1 MALVFS
7 ACMVST
13 SAQTPQLPL
22 VLPSAIAFDS
32 QGNLYVADAG
42 AHVVREVSSAGA
54 VSIVAGTGV
63 QGFAGD
69 GGLATAAQLDSP
81 MGLAVDASGNLYIS
95 DTHNQRIRKITASTG
110 IVTTIAGIG
119 TAGFSGDGGLAKA
132 ASFSRPTA
140 LALDSAGNLYVADT
154 GNHRIRKVDAVSGNI
169 ATVVGNGV
177 QGFAGDNQSASSA
190 LLDSPYGIAV
200 DTGGNFY
207 IADTH
212 NQRVRAVYSAHSG
225 EGSP

>member
-1 MALVFS
+1 MGPQSSTLPVRRVCSRGGDSRRRAKRVAGKKVRHRARHLAMALVFS

-13 SAQTPQLPL
+13 LAQTPQLPL
-22 VLPSAIAFDS
+22 VLPSAIKFDS

-110 IVTTIAGIG
+110 IITTIAGIG
-119 TAGFSGDGGLAKA
+119 TAGFSGDGGPAEA
-132 ASFSRPTA
+132 AAF
-140 LALDSAGNLYVADT
+140 
-154 GNHRIRKVDAVSGNI
+154 
-169 ATVVGNGV
+169 
-177 QGFAGDNQSASSA
+177 
-190 LLDSPYGIAV
+190 
-200 DTGGNFY
+200 
-207 IADTH
+207 
-212 NQRVRAVYSAHSG
+212 
-225 EGSP
+225 